1 MQTDHESKASNA
13 KLPQTWNSTRV
24 FRSVW
29 RSSKN
34 YFQTCKVSEVFCHS
48 LPRRMFST
56 TTRELNQKEQEADVE
71 NRKQGSKGTLKRVC
85 QLSTSGEDSP
95 SPHTHQIAGSDS
107 GDKPTKAVCTR
118 VHSQLLS
125 VFYPDDRMAGWQYQL
140 FLFCCPEFSTINW
153 HMISEDTQVVPHGPC
168 CPSPETWDVAMLNLG
183 TWNFLVLTPPA
194 TVWCSEA
201 LKKKGQSLTHC
212 TIL

>member
-1 MQTDHESKASNA
+1 MQTDHEAKASNA
-13 KLPQTWNSTRV
+13 KLPQIWNSTQV

-29 RSSKN
+29 RSKKTISRLAKS
-34 YFQTCKVSEVFCHS
+34 QEVFCYS

-71 NRKQGSKGTLKRVC
+71 SRKQGSKGTSKSMPAEHQWGGQPL
-85 QLSTSGEDSP
+85 
-95 SPHTHQIAGSDS
+95 PHTHQIAGSGS
-107 GDKPTKAVCTR
+107 GDKPTQAVCTR
-118 VHSQLLS
+118 VQSQLLS

-153 HMISEDTQVVPHGPC
+153 HMISEDTQVVPHGLC
-168 CPSPETWDVAMLNLG
+168 CPSPETWDVTMLNLG

-201 LKKKGQSLTHC
+201 LKKKWRSLTHC